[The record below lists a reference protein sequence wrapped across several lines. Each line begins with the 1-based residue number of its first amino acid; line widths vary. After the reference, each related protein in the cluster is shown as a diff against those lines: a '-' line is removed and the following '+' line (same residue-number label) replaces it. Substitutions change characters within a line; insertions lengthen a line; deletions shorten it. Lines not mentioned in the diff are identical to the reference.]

1 MGDASMELPLPLVP
15 VHTRTERRLFNQMML
30 KATVA
35 VLGLKQLA
43 LTWVSSVVGATST
56 PSTRRT

>member
-1 MGDASMELPLPLVP
+1 MELPLPLVP

-30 KATVA
+30 RATVA

-43 LTWVSSVVGATST
+43 LTWLVTLCYVGLTL
-56 PSTRRT
+56 RIM